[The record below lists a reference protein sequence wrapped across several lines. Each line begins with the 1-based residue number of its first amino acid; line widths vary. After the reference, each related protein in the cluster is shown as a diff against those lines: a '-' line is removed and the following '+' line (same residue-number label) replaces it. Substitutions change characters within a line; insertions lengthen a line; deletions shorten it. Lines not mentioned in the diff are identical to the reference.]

1 MNKLIQAVGVVLEKE
16 GYTGLSI
23 ANIAHAAGVDRKLIT
38 VYFGSV
44 NHLIETYI
52 KGKDYWIGITESV
65 EARLQGYEDA
75 STRVYL
81 ETMILEQMAH
91 FSKNEEMQKVVTW
104 QISEQSDIMSHVTQ
118 ERERISSMF
127 FPIADKEL
135 AGRAVDLRA
144 VSSILISAIY
154 YLVLHAKYT
163 DSTVCEIDIRTEEGM
178 ARIQEAVKFILK
190 ATYGE

>member
-23 ANIAHAAGVDRKLIT
+23 ANIAQAAGVDRKLIT

-44 NHLIETYI
+44 NNLIETYI
-52 KGKDYWIGITESV
+52 KDKDYWISITENV
-65 EARLQGYEDA
+65 EARMAGYENA

-91 FSKNEEMQKVVTW
+91 FAKDEEMQKVVTW
-104 QISEQSDIMSHVTQ
+104 QISEHSDIMSHVTQ
-118 ERERISSMF
+118 AREQISSLF

-135 AGRAVDLRA
+135 VGRDVDLRA
-144 VSSILISAIY
+144 VSGILVSAVY

-178 ARIQEAVKFILK
+178 SRIREAIKFILK